1 MGNEHLLDEIQDL
14 NLSYLL
20 LAQRLLAEDRAM
32 AMFRLKVDEELAD
45 LLASLSAR
53 QLGQLSRTNQLLCQ
67 LSVGDPGQLQA
78 LVQQRRE
85 HGLAHT
91 HTSMLLSQVA
101 PTSAGP
107 SSGGLA

>member
-1 MGNEHLLDEIQDL
+1 MINEQLLDEIQDL

-32 AMFRLKVDEELAD
+32 AMFRLKVDGEMAD

-67 LSVGDPGQLQA
+67 LSLSDETQLQA
-78 LVQQRRE
+78 LVKQRRE
-85 HGLAHT
+85 QGLIHT
-91 HTSMLLSQVA
+91 HASMILTQAPSTSLSQ
-101 PTSAGP
+101 
-107 SSGGLA
+107 SSGGSA

>member
-1 MGNEHLLDEIQDL
+1 MINEQFLDEIQDL

-20 LAQRLLAEDRAM
+20 LAQRLLADDRAM
-32 AMFRLKVDEELAD
+32 AMFRLKIDAELAD

-67 LSVGDPGQLQA
+67 LSLSDASQLQT

-85 HGLAHT
+85 HGLSQT
-91 HTSMLLSQVA
+91 HASMLLSQV
-101 PTSAGP
+101 PSTSATP
-107 SSGGLA
+107 LSGGRA